1 MLTRLFLLLGLL
13 ISTEVFAQSIDR
25 KRLLSDLETLS
36 SDRFE
41 GRKTGTPGNRLAAD
55 YIISRFKE
63 AGLQSY
69 NAEYKHHFNF
79 KNSKGEVT
87 NGTNLISYIGGKADD
102 VIILSAHYDHIGMKG
117 TDIFNGADDNA
128 SGVSALLAIA
138 KYFSKEKP
146 ENTLVFI
153 AFDAEEMGLQGAKA
167 YLSSPVPLKS
177 KIKLNVNLDMVSRN
191 DRDELYASGTYHY
204 PLLKEII
211 LDADNKTGIKIL
223 FGHDIP
229 QSGKDDWTFQSDHG
243 VFAKEKIPFIY
254 FGVEDHTGY
263 HNQSDKFSNINPD
276 FFYSASN
283 AILRSVVQFDKNMD
297 KIRSILPKSI
307 PTK

>member
-1 MLTRLFLLLGLL
+1 MLKRLL
-13 ISTEVFAQSIDR
+13 ILLVLPISTQVFAQGIDR
-25 KRLLSDLETLS
+25 KQLLSDIERLS
-36 SDRFE
+36 SDQFE
-41 GRKTGTPGNRLAAD
+41 GRKTGTTGNKLAAE
-55 YIISRFKE
+55 YIISRFKDV
-63 AGLQSY
+63 GLQSY
-69 NAEYKHHFNF
+69 NTGYKHPFSF
-79 KNSKGEVT
+79 KNSKGEAFK
-87 NGTNLISYIGGKADD
+87 GTNLISYISGKSAD
-102 VIILSAHYDHIGMKG
+102 VIVLSAHYDHIGMKG

-138 KYFSKEKP
+138 KYFSKQKP

-177 KIKLNVNLDMVSRN
+177 RIRLNVNLDMVSRN
-191 DRDELYASGTYHY
+191 DSGELYAAGTYHY

-211 LDADNKTGIKIL
+211 QDADHKTGIKIL
-223 FGHDIP
+223 FGHDTP
-229 QSGKDDWTFQSDHG
+229 GSGQDDWTFQSDHG
-243 VFAKEKIPFIY
+243 VFAKENIPFIY
-254 FGVEDHTGY
+254 FGVEDHAGY

-283 AILRSVVQFDKNMD
+283 AILRSVIQLDRNMD

>member
-1 MLTRLFLLLGLL
+1 MLSRMFLLLGLL
-13 ISTEVFAQSIDR
+13 IHSAVIAQNIDR
-25 KRLLSDLETLS
+25 QKLLSDLETLS

-41 GRKTGTPGNRLAAD
+41 GRKTGTMGNKLAAD
-55 YIISRFKE
+55 YIINRFKE
-63 AGLQSY
+63 SGLKSY
-69 NAEYKHHFNF
+69 KSEYKHSFSF
-79 KNSKGEVT
+79 KNSKGEII
-87 NGTNLISYIGGKADD
+87 NGTNLISYIKGRSDD
-102 VIILSAHYDHIGMKG
+102 AIILTAHYDHIGMKG
-117 TDIFNGADDNA
+117 KDIFNGADDNA
-128 SGVSALLAIA
+128 SGVSALLTIA

-146 ENTLVFI
+146 QNTLVFI

-167 YLSSPVPLKS
+167 YINSPTPLKS
-177 KIKLNVNLDMVSRN
+177 TIRLNVNLDMVSRN
-191 DRDELYASGTYHY
+191 ERGELYASGTYYY

-211 LDADNKTGIKIL
+211 KEADNTTGIKIL

-229 QSGKDDWTFQSDHG
+229 ESGKDDWTFQSDHG

-283 AILRSVVQFDKNMD
+283 AILRSVILFDKNMD
-297 KIRSILPKSI
+297 KIKSILPKSI